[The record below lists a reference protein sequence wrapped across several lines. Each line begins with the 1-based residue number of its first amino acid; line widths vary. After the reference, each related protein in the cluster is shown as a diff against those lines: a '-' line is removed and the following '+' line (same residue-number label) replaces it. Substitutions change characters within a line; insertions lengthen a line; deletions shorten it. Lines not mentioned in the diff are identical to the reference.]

1 MCTCCIQ
8 RTLRVYCVQNPF
20 SITYRPKWI
29 SYLYGESYKL
39 RQVFSDTGQNNKWLL
54 LYYASAKWSTQW
66 SSELSVT
73 TCILHHW
80 VTTIPP
86 CSVGL
91 KMYAFSHRNQLS
103 FSPPICAKSIW
114 CTINLQVSM
123 DKGHKGWFFCHI
135 AIVLQIVTVFIAVPL
150 AHVYF
155 TIPSCSGFNSLT
167 AT

>member
-8 RTLRVYCVQNPF
+8 RTLRVYCVYNPF
-20 SITYRPKWI
+20 SITCRAKWVA
-29 SYLYGESYKL
+29 YLYGESYKL

-54 LYYASAKWSTQW
+54 LYYTSEWSTQW

-73 TCILHHW
+73 ACIPHHW

-91 KMYAFSHRNQLS
+91 KMYAFLS
-103 FSPPICAKSIW
+103 QESVVFQSSNLYSIW

-123 DKGHKGWFFCHI
+123 DQGHKGWFFCHI
-135 AIVLQIVTVFIAVPL
+135 AIVIQIVTIFIAVPL
-150 AHVYF
+150 AHVHF
-155 TIPSCSGFNSLT
+155 TIPSCSRFNSLI